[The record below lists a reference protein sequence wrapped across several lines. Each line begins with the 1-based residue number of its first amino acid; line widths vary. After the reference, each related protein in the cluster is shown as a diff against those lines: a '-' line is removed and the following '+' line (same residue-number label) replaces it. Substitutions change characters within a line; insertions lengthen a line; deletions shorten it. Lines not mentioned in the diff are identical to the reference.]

1 MSGRYA
7 EHIKVFPDGHLEIDG
22 VSYACALGKGGI
34 RTKKR
39 EGDGGTPAGTYLLR
53 RVHYRADKGAAPAT
67 GLPVDEIARDDGW
80 CDDPNDAA
88 YNRPVKLPC
97 AASHEKM
104 WREDDLYNL
113 VVEVGYNDAPPV
125 AGLGSAIFMHVAKP
139 GYQPTE
145 GCVALKEADLRA
157 VLARIG
163 PDTKIE
169 ILDR

>member
-7 EHIKVFPDGHLEIDG
+7 DLIRVFPDGRIEVDG

-34 RTKKR
+34 QTKKR
-39 EGDGGTPAGTYLLR
+39 EGDGATPTGIFSLR

-67 GLPVDEIARDDGW
+67 GLPVGEIARDDGW
-80 CDDPNDAA
+80 CDDPKDAA
-88 YNRPVKLPC
+88 YNRPVKLPFT
-97 AASHEKM
+97 ASHEKM
-104 WREDDLYNL
+104 WREDDLYNV
-113 VVEVGYNDAPPV
+113 VVEIGYNDTPPV

-145 GCVALKEADLRA
+145 GCVALKEDELRA
-157 VLARIG
+157 VLAKIG

-169 ILDR
+169 ILAP